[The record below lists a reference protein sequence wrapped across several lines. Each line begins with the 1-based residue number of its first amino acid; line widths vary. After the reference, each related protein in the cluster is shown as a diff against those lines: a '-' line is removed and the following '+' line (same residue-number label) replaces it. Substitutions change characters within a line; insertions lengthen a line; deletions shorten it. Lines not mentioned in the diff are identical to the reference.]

1 MTHATCRLTAKNRD
15 QLRNPTLGNRVWAT
29 FTFTFVALLYRLLSA
44 CLQPLS
50 NQSAR
55 QGDRV
60 TLECAVPAYPAPDRV
75 QWFRNEIEIFSSPD
89 YTISFSLGTATLVIA
104 EVFPEDAGTYR
115 CMITV
120 NDVPNSTSM
129 YLQVAGQQ

>member
-1 MTHATCRLTAKNRD
+1 M
-15 QLRNPTLGNRVWAT
+15 
-29 FTFTFVALLYRLLSA
+29 ALLYRLLSA

-55 QGDRV
+55 QGERV

-89 YTISFSLGTATLVIA
+89 YTISFSLGTAALVIA